1 MDRFKHLNPSL
12 EKMVHYATQHT
23 AHRQLIPNHSI
34 HRDNILIRKD
44 EASRILCHKNSCVQL
59 FKRAYH
65 SHTHYIMKVIVL
77 ASGSTGNCIY
87 VQGSS
92 GAIFIDAGRSGKEL
106 LGTKKEQGLAERAG
120 CKLNMIEGVFVTHEH
135 TDHIRGLR
143 PVCSRLNIPAYGT
156 AGTLTAYTKK
166 YSGAKLP
173 KCTCITRG
181 ESVEVAGLHI
191 EAFSVSHDAA
201 DPCGYMITDGDLR
214 LGYCTDTGYI
224 SSTMQE
230 TLSHADALILESNHC
245 PDMLKYGTYPAFLKA
260 RIASHLGHLSNP
272 AATELISTLA
282 NDLDSVILAHISEE
296 NNDPML
302 ALETA
307 DASCKNDDLNLF
319 AASTIP
325 TKPACIR
332 ESGRECCI
340 FKQEAWKYTIDLV

>member
-1 MDRFKHLNPSL
+1 
-12 EKMVHYATQHT
+12 
-23 AHRQLIPNHSI
+23 
-34 HRDNILIRKD
+34 
-44 EASRILCHKNSCVQL
+44 
-59 FKRAYH
+59 
-65 SHTHYIMKVIVL
+65 MKVIVL

-120 CKLNMIEGVFVTHEH
+120 CKLNMIEGLLVTHEH
-135 TDHIRGLR
+135 TDHIRGLG
-143 PVCSRLNIPAYGT
+143 PVCTRLNIPAYGT
-156 AGTLTAYTKK
+156 AGTLSSYKNK
-166 YSGAKLP
+166 YSGTKPP
-173 KCTCITRG
+173 KCIGITRG
-181 ESVEVAGLHI
+181 EPFEVAGLRI

-230 TLSHADALILESNHC
+230 TLSHADALVLESNHC
-245 PDMLKYGTYPAFLKA
+245 PEMLKCGKYPPFLKA
-260 RIASHLGHLSNP
+260 RIASQRGHLSNP
-272 AATELISTLA
+272 DAAELISALA
-282 NDLDSVILAHISEE
+282 NDLHSVILAHISEE

-302 ALETA
+302 ALKTA
-307 DASCKNDDLNLF
+307 DASCTNDELHLF

-332 ESGRECCI
+332 EAGRECCT
-340 FKQEAWKYTIDLV
+340 FEKEAWKYTIDLV